1 MENAVV
7 YARYSSHNQTEQSI
21 EGQLAAA
28 RKYAETK
35 GYSIIH
41 EYCDRAKTGTND
53 NREAFQEMLHDCQ
66 THTFSV
72 IIVWKVDRFGR
83 NREEITFNKYRAKKH
98 GVRVEYIAE
107 NISEGPEGVIL
118 EAVLEGMAEYYSL
131 QLSQNV
137 KRGHLES
144 AKKYRSV
151 GGRAPLGYKTNEK
164 GEYVID
170 DDTAPIVKLIYSKYA
185 SGETMA
191 DIIRYLNANG
201 YRNCKNMLFT
211 KNSLPTILSN
221 EKYIGT
227 YRFRDLVYEENV
239 IPAIIDRDLFYEVQR
254 LKQVNRRK
262 PSRKWK
268 YSDYLLTEKLF
279 CGECGRPIIGK
290 SGYGKMKVKYGYYTC
305 LGKIEKICTL
315 KPSRKEWLEELVLRE
330 IVNMISEKETLEYIV
345 NLVWSYYQEQEEQDS
360 ELERLEIKLK
370 EVNQAMLNIVKSVER
385 GMPYELV
392 SERLGEL
399 EQEKELYTRLIGEKK
414 LHEKFKLTKEHIE
427 YFMKQFVNMNYTDRS
442 CQKRLIQCFVNK
454 IYLYH
459 NKVIVAINCV
469 NENQRLI
476 SIDDIEKAH
485 SSVLPCAPNQELANS
500 KRTFVCNGSLVLEI
514 YL

>member
-28 RKYAETK
+28 QKYAEVK

-66 THTFSV
+66 THTFTV

-151 GGRAPLGYKTNEK
+151 GGRAPIGYKVNK
-164 GEYVID
+164 NGEYVID
-170 DDTAPIVKLIYSKYA
+170 EETAPVVRLIYDKYIA
-185 SGETMA
+185 GETMA
-191 DIIRYLNANG
+191 DIIRYLNEHG
-201 YRNCKNMLFT
+201 YRNRKNMPFT
-211 KNSLPTILSN
+211 KNSLPKILNN
-221 EKYIGT
+221 EKYAGT
-227 YRFRDLVYEENV
+227 YRFRDLVYKENA
-239 IPAIIDRDLFYEVQR
+239 IPAIVTKEQFDEVQR
-254 LKQVNRRK
+254 IKRANRRK
-262 PSRKWK
+262 PSRKWN

-279 CGECGRPIIGK
+279 CGVCGRPIIGK
-290 SGYGKMKVKYGYYTC
+290 SGYGKLKVKYEYYMC
-305 LGKIEKICTL
+305 LGKIEKICEL
-315 KPSRKEWLEELVLRE
+315 KPSRKELLEEIVLKE
-330 IVNMISEKETLEYIV
+330 VVNMISEKETMSYIV
-345 NLVWSYYQEQEEQDS
+345 NLVWNYYEEQS
-360 ELERLEIKLK
+360 EKDDELQRLEKKL
-370 EVNQAMLNIVKSVER
+370 EETNVATQNIVKSVEQ

-392 SERLGEL
+392 KGRLSEL
-399 EQEKELYTRLIGEKK
+399 EQEKSMYKRLIGEKK
-414 LHEKFKLTKEHIE
+414 LHENFSLTKEHIE
-427 YFMKQFVNMNYTDRS
+427 LFMQKFINMDYTDRS
-442 CQKRLIQCFVNK
+442 CQRQLVKCFINK
-454 IYLYH
+454 IYLYP
-459 NKVIVAINCV
+459 NKVVIAVNCINDS
-469 NENQRLI
+469 QRSV
-476 SIDDIEKAH
+476 SIEDIEKAH
-485 SSVLPCAPNQELANS
+485 SSVLPCAPNQELTHN
-500 KRTFVCNGSLVLEI
+500 KRTFMCEGTLVLEI